1 MVTRARPRPF
11 LSQRQQEALAGWLFA
26 SPWMLGFL
34 LFIAG
39 PMVASVVLSLMRWD
53 LLTPAKFVGL
63 RNYRKLLTDDPLVFQ
78 SLKVSSIYAFASV
91 PLNIT
96 LALFLAVLLNQKI
109 RLMSLYRS
117 IYYLPSVVGGI
128 AVAVMWRTIL
138 GTRFGLINGMLRSIG
153 VAGPSWLGDA
163 DWVLVSFVLM
173 SLWGAGGSMLIYL
186 GGLQGIPSA
195 LYEAA
200 EVDGAGSWRRFIHI
214 TIPMMTPVI
223 FFNAVMGIIGALQV
237 FVGPF
242 IMTGGGP
249 HNSSLFLVLYLY
261 RNAFQYFKMGYASA
275 LAWILFI
282 YIMVL
287 SALVVRSSGAWVH
300 YEGSLKGR

>member
-261 RNAFQYFKMGYASA
+261 RNAFQYFQMGYASA
-275 LAWILFI
+275 LAWTLFI
-282 YIMVL
+282 YIMIL

>member
-1 MVTRARPRPF
+1 MVTRARPG
-11 LSQRQQEALAGWLFA
+11 LSQRQREALAGWLFA

-39 PMVASVVLSLMRWD
+39 PMVASIVLSLMKWD

-63 RNYRKLLTDDPLVFQ
+63 RNYRKLFTDDPLVFQ
-78 SLKVSSIYAFASV
+78 SLKVSSIYAFTSV
-91 PLNIT
+91 PLNIS

-117 IYYLPSVVGGI
+117 LYYLPSVVGGI

-138 GTRFGLINGMLRSIG
+138 GTRFGLINGMLRSLGIE
-153 VAGPSWLGDA
+153 GPSWLGDA
-163 DWVLVSFVLM
+163 NWVLVSFVLM
-173 SLWGAGGSMLIYL
+173 SLWGAGSSMLIYL

-200 EVDGAGSWRRFIHI
+200 EVDGAGGWRKFIHI
-214 TIPMMTPVI
+214 TVPMMTPVI

-275 LAWILFI
+275 LAWILFV